1 MCHVSKF
8 PSFKLNY
15 VTSAQ
20 SRKDPG
26 PRFRFR
32 AGSPWVRR
40 GCGGLPGSLPSV
52 PLLLGCSWSMFN
64 PGCFSSG
71 TQRTFLPPKQQ
82 MVRKWRLTPI
92 STRGKSNSI
101 GKTQSQKSMWLN
113 TCHLVRWR
121 WLSETKDQQLGQGW
135 DRAVEFRGFL
145 GVSFPPRLTGLGAF
159 LLHPCHTVWLGW
171 ILSRDT
177 CNWPDAYQVLYT
189 MCHSGQVQLWWHK
202 PQNISHLIKKDIP
215 SYYTEDVL
223 RQAGWGWCGS
233 SMLSEAQV
241 PPNFLSCCS

>member
-1 MCHVSKF
+1 MLPV
-8 PSFKLNY
+8 PRAGRTL
-15 VTSAQ
+15 
-20 SRKDPG
+20 DPG
-26 PRFRFR
+26 SDSELAVPECGVAVGASLGARRQSLCSWGVLGACSIRAASPLALRGLSCHPNSRWSGNEGSLQYQPGENLIQLAKHRVRKACGLTHVILLGGVGFQRLRTNSWAR
-32 AGSPWVRR
+32 AGT
-40 GCGGLPGSLPSV
+40 GQ
-52 PLLLGCSWSMFN
+52 WSF
-64 PGCFSSG
+64 
-71 TQRTFLPPKQQ
+71 
-82 MVRKWRLTPI
+82 V
-92 STRGKSNSI
+92 
-101 GKTQSQKSMWLN
+101 
-113 TCHLVRWR
+113 V
-121 WLSETKDQQLGQGW
+121 
-135 DRAVEFRGFL
+135 FL

-202 PQNISHLIKKDIP
+202 PQNISHLIKKDIL